1 MMSQPCWETEID
13 HRGTC
18 PQSQG
23 FLQDVAGEDV
33 DVTITVTGVNFYN
46 NPAR

>member
-1 MMSQPCWETEID
+1 MSQSCWETEIG
-13 HRGTC
+13 HRGTR

>member
-1 MMSQPCWETEID
+1 MMPQPCWETEIGC
-13 HRGTC
+13 RGAC

-33 DVTITVTGVNFYN
+33 DGTITVTVVNFYN
-46 NPAR
+46 NLVR